1 MIVKDVSFTP
11 YYLKLL
17 CLANRLDPYHKKCEQ
32 VRDRIRREQSGYI
45 GEKRVLYP
53 LKKLD
58 FPNFVL
64 HNTRLQTVFSNKHFQ
79 MDFLLV
85 TSNFI
90 LIIESKNMSGEVMMK
105 EGSHQIFHHDK
116 AYDDPINQV
125 EEQKFQLVNWLEQRS
140 YGKVPIETVVVMTS
154 PNVRMNIHPS
164 HEEHVKKII
173 PLAKLPAYIRT
184 VNEQYNQRVLS
195 INNARQLAYYFKECH
210 EDYDPDILERF
221 GVASEELLQGVTCEK
236 CKFLTMVMSNLRWRC
251 TKCGHVS
258 RDGVHTAFKD
268 YYLLKG
274 NTIINREFM
283 QFTGITSR
291 HTAKSMLN
299 KFSVK
304 KEGIKR
310 STRYFLDFNYERDFN
325 YLKKK

>member
-1 MIVKDVSFTP
+1 MIVKDISFTP

-17 CLANRLDPYHKKCEQ
+17 GLANRLDPYHKKYEQ

-64 HNTRLQTVFSNKHFQ
+64 HNTRLQTAFSNKHFQ

-105 EGSHQIFHHDK
+105 EGSHQIFHHNQT
-116 AYDDPINQV
+116 YDDPLNQV

-164 HEEHVKKII
+164 HEEHVKKVI
-173 PLAKLPAYIRT
+173 PIAKLPAYIRT
-184 VNEQYNQRVLS
+184 VNERYNQRVLS
-195 INNARQLAYYFKECH
+195 INNARQLAYYFKQCH

-221 GVASEELLQGVTCEK
+221 GVASEELVKGTYCNK
-236 CKFLTMVMSNLRWRC
+236 CGLLTMRMIRKRLEC
-251 TKCGHVS
+251 IKCGL
-258 RDGVHTAFKD
+258 RDQGAAIHSLKD
-268 YYLLKG
+268 YYLLRG
-274 NTIINREFM
+274 NEITNSEFSD
-283 QFTGITSR
+283 FSGIESR
-291 HTAKSMLN
+291 HTVRNILQDAGLQKVGSRRHTKYLLN
-299 KFSVK
+299 YDYEK
-304 KEGIKR
+304 
-310 STRYFLDFNYERDFN
+310 DFD
-325 YLKKK
+325 YLK